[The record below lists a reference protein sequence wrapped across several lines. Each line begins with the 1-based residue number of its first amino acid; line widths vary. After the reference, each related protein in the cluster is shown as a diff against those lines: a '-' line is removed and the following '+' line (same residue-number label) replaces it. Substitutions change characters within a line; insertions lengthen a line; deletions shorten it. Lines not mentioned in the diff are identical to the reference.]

1 MRNTMTLCL
10 LLLAAGCDDGVAAAA
25 PATPASDAAP
35 TPAPDVSAT
44 EADGS
49 APDAAPAPDA
59 PPDAAPPATDAAP
72 PPPLPWG
79 ACPDR
84 FRSECTTLSVPL
96 NHDDPEG
103 ESIDVFLSHRPG
115 MGKQLWLL
123 QGGPGA
129 SAESFYNFYGFLD
142 AVDPD
147 LDIYTLEHRG
157 VGDAT
162 RLGCSAEAT
171 GTPEGFQISA
181 EEWPA
186 CLDEVKAE
194 WGDRLAYFST
204 TQAAHDLAFAIDRT
218 RRPGQQTFV
227 YGISYGSFWAHRY
240 AVLHPEQSAG
250 VVLDGPVQPEATLED
265 YDTWFEPVGRA
276 VFEDMC
282 PTVPRCAAALGDDPW
297 AFFERTYASLAA
309 GHCRSLGVDLATWR
323 IVFAIFLMDHNLRDW
338 LPALIVR
345 LDRCAGA
352 DQQAIATL
360 FGNLFGR
367 GGDTLPRTSRVT
379 QVHVLLSENWPRT
392 PVDTARVDAARETA
406 HFFQDALVGPF
417 TLQDTW
423 PRYAADPL
431 ADAYAPPELPVLTM
445 AGRYDPAAPPA
456 RVATGYS
463 DRLTGPHQTYVE
475 MPYGAHGVLT
485 GSPVDD
491 GGPPCPFQLFRA
503 FLADPTA
510 VPPVDC
516 VDHVLGPSFDA
527 TPEVATRYWGTA
539 DLYE

>member
-1 MRNTMTLCL
+1 
-10 LLLAAGCDDGVAAAA
+10 
-25 PATPASDAAP
+25 
-35 TPAPDVSAT
+35 
-44 EADGS
+44 
-49 APDAAPAPDA
+49 
-59 PPDAAPPATDAAP
+59 
-72 PPPLPWG
+72 
-79 ACPDR
+79 
-84 FRSECTTLSVPL
+84 
-96 NHDDPEG
+96 
-103 ESIDVFLSHRPG
+103 
-115 MGKQLWLL
+115 
-123 QGGPGA
+123 
-129 SAESFYNFYGFLD
+129 
-142 AVDPD
+142 
-147 LDIYTLEHRG
+147 
-157 VGDAT
+157 
-162 RLGCSAEAT
+162 
-171 GTPEGFQISA
+171 
-181 EEWPA
+181 
-186 CLDEVKAE
+186 VKAE

-491 GGPPCPFQLFRA
+491 GGPPCPFQPLPRLPGRPDRGPARGLCRPRA
-503 FLADPTA
+503 RPQLRRHARGRHAILGHGRSVRVTRGRERSWVACADGKATPGA
-510 VPPVDC
+510 
-516 VDHVLGPSFDA
+516 GPSLAAVRCGDGAGAGGWRSRRSARRRSFTA
-527 TPEVATRYWGTA
+527 AACASSRRRSWTRRSRGCGARTRASTVFHPRCGCSARRTRTPAWTRWRRSSIASWRPSPSPTHPKAPTGPTCSG
-539 DLYE
+539 LCRS

>member
-1 MRNTMTLCL
+1 MRNKTTLCL
-10 LLLAAGCDDGVAAAA
+10 LLLAAGCDDPGA
-25 PATPASDAAP
+25 PASE
-35 TPAPDVSAT
+35 S
-44 EADGS
+44 
-49 APDAAPAPDA
+49 PDAAPAPAPDA
-59 PPDAAPPATDAAP
+59 PQTARDALPGAADAAPDAAPPAPDVATPAPDAAP
-72 PPPLPWG
+72 PAPLPWG
-79 ACPDR
+79 ACPER
-84 FRSECTTLSVPL
+84 FRSECVTLRVPL
-96 NHDDPEG
+96 NHDEPEG
-103 ESIDVFLSHRPG
+103 ESIEVFLSHRPG
-115 MGKQLWLL
+115 TGAQLWLL

-142 AVDPD
+142 AVDPE

-162 RLGCSAEAT
+162 RLGCSAEAA
-171 GTPEGFQISA
+171 GTPDGFQISA
-181 EEWPA
+181 GEWPD
-186 CLDEVKAE
+186 CLTEVKAA
-194 WGDRLAYFST
+194 WGDRLAHFST
-204 TQAAHDLAFAIDRT
+204 TQAAHDLALAIDRT
-218 RRPGQQTFV
+218 RRPGQRSFV
-227 YGISYGSFWAHRY
+227 YGISYGSYWAHRY
-240 AVLHPEQSAG
+240 AVLYPEQSAG

-276 VFEDMC
+276 VFEDLC
-282 PTVPRCAAALGDDPW
+282 PAAPRCAAALGDDPW
-297 AFFERTYASLAA
+297 AFFEQTYASLAA
-309 GHCRSLGVDLATWR
+309 GHCRSLGVDLETWR
-323 IVFAIFLMDHNLRDW
+323 IVFALFLMDHTLRDW

-345 LDRCAGA
+345 LERCAAA
-352 DQQAIATL
+352 DRQAIATL

-431 ADAYAPPELPVLTM
+431 ADAYAPPDLPMLTM

-456 RVATGYS
+456 LVATGY
-463 DRLTGPHQTYVE
+463 REHLTGPHQTYVE
-475 MPYGAHGVLT
+475 MPFGAHGVLT

-491 GGPPCPFQLFRA
+491 GLPPCPFQLFRA

-510 VPPVDC
+510 PLPVNC
-516 VDHVLGPSFDA
+516 VDHVQGPTFDA
-527 TPEVATRYWGTA
+527 PPELATRYWGTS